1 MRRKRKAKTKRELFI
16 NILDMWLENEIAVIS
31 EFGARNHEEM
41 ERHARKKYQEHME
54 LYDSLE
60 GE

>member
-1 MRRKRKAKTKRELFI
+1 MRRKRKARTKRELFI

-41 ERHARKKYQEHME
+41 ERDARKKYQEHME
-54 LYDSLE
+54 LYDSLK